1 MPSKLKKIR
10 NCSKSYFKQQR
21 KNSNYLTNSKAID
34 TQIQKAVRKI
44 SANEL
49 KLQDITFKNLFSYD
63 SKEIK
68 LKLAK
73 RLKQIKEIWPAHPNI
88 KLPSKFVNFI
98 FEVKQWLESGI
109 RGIETL
115 KENEF
120 FKYFKLTEAG
130 DIFKGN

>member
-1 MPSKLKKIR
+1 M
-10 NCSKSYFKQQR
+10 
-21 KNSNYLTNSKAID
+21 
-34 TQIQKAVRKI
+34 RKI
-44 SANEL
+44 YVNEL
-49 KLQDITFKNLFSYD
+49 KLQDVTFKNLFSYD

-73 RLKQIKEIWPAHPNI
+73 KLAQIKEIGPAHPNI
-88 KLPSKFVNFI
+88 ILPSKFVNFI

-115 KENEF
+115 KEKEF
-120 FKYFKLTEAG
+120 FKYFKLTESG